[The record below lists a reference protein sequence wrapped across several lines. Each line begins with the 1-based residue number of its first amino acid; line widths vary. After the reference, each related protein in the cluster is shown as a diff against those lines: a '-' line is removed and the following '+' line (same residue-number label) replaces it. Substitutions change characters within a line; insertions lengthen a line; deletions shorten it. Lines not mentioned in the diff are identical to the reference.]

1 MSGYLELFE
10 SGELRARRDEAFVRL
25 EDCDLCARR
34 CHKNRVEG
42 EEGDCRTGVQARVS
56 SHFPHFGEEDC
67 LRGYAGSGTI
77 FFSECNLRCVFC
89 QNFEISHE
97 GEGSAADGETLAAM
111 MLGLQSRECH
121 NINFVTPSHVV
132 PQILD
137 ALLIAVRGGLRIPLV
152 YNTGGY
158 DSVETLRLLDGVI
171 DIYMPDI
178 KTLDREKARK
188 YLNAPDYPEVA
199 AGCVKEMHRQ
209 VGDLVVDAQGVARKG
224 LLIRHLVM
232 PGSVED
238 TADIMRFISSNIS
251 KKSAINIMGQYRPCG
266 SAGDFPEI
274 SRRPS
279 PEEMMSAYKSALSG
293 GLSNL
298 ISP

>member
-1 MSGYLELFE
+1 MSGYLALFE
-10 SGELRARRDEAFVRL
+10 SGELRARRDEAFRRL
-25 EDCDLCARR
+25 EDCCLCARR
-34 CHKNRVEG
+34 CHKDRVNG
-42 EEGDCRTGVQARVS
+42 EEGECRTGVHAKVS
-56 SHFPHFGEEDC
+56 SYFPHFGEEDC

-97 GEGSAADGETLAAM
+97 GEGSIVDSETLATM
-111 MLGLQSRECH
+111 MLDLQSRGCH

-137 ALLIAVRGGLRIPLV
+137 ALLIAVRGGLIIPLV

-158 DSVETLRLLDGVI
+158 DSLETLRLLDGVI

-188 YLNAPDYPEVA
+188 YLNAPDYPEVVTE
-199 AGCVKEMHRQ
+199 CVKEMHRQ
-209 VGDLVVDAQGVARKG
+209 VGDLVVDSEGIAQKG
-224 LLIRHLVM
+224 LLIRHLVL
-232 PGSVED
+232 PGSAED
-238 TADIMRFISSNIS
+238 TADIMRFISSQIS

-279 PEEMMSAYKSALSG
+279 KEEMMLAHKSALSE
-293 GLSNL
+293 GLSNI